1 MQNTTLPL
9 SVLLERLGIAAAA
22 EAVDT
27 VASFTRSLF
36 ESSSVVFLSP
46 H

>member
-9 SVLLERLGIAAAA
+9 SALLERPGFAAAG

-27 VASFTRSLF
+27 VASFTRSFF